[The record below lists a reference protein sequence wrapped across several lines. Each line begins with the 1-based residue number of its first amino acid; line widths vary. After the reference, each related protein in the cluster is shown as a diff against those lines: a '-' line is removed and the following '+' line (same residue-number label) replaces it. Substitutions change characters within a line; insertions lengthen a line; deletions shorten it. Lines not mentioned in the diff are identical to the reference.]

1 MPKNIIFFFL
11 DQGGLPTE
19 PFITP
24 ILTYTASLMSRMAKD
39 KNTHF
44 QFALG
49 DNFYF
54 EGVKSVDDPRFQT
67 SFENAF
73 PDENLRE
80 TPWFL
85 NLG

>member
-1 MPKNIIFFFL
+1 MAK
-11 DQGGLPTE
+11 
-19 PFITP
+19 
-24 ILTYTASLMSRMAKD
+24 MAKD